1 MADGDQVIIPS
12 SGKSISKVTVTKPD
26 TLISANIL
34 NDVVIGGVT
43 GTLDPNASKIA
54 FIEDGWSDDDVL
66 CENGFGVARIRE
78 HGIEIQIWSDASDC
92 QLPLDDGYEAFFR
105 NLQPQ
110 TIISNTSLCTRLA
123 EFCEYIVTNKKN
135 EFNSIFTGATK
146 ACFMD
151 NDHPVDIPTLTTS
164 TPATTDGFMSALA
177 NVLAGF
183 PSYIEYGF
191 MKPTDYGENISDGG
205 QIQPRFNAIMPFIWY
220 PAVEDGEPKIVYYS
234 LQDPTGTMTTYTN
247 GFNVYNLSLNDM
259 KCTLGYV
266 NAVPSAGVTSNFIA
280 FIVDGIVWWSDG
292 AQTIPSAFLQN
303 MDTSWTYGDVVL
315 VAGWNITTN
324 VGEGTNTTIQM
335 PDEYKQV
342 VQIAPDELLLSEMD
356 NYEKSVFTGVTK
368 QPYKRFNQNHIS
380 VKFVLRNKEHGE
392 TNSAKLKMA
401 VASVTRP
408 ENMKQVA
415 QISQSK
421 LNVETSSVP
430 LVAVQ
435 ADTQLTGGFIT
446 TKAEGVAF
454 ELSETVKTRAAMFV
468 DGTLERVEPDDFGS
482 LTALPEGAFSYSPY
496 KSIYMSSNIK
506 SAPDNILSLNMATA
520 YVKCSPN
527 VSKIGSWSALH
538 YSSLETITLDCTDY
552 TSVPTKNGG
561 FGFNKI
567 IVPSNLLTKWKAT
580 SGWSDISDKI
590 VAG

>member
-1 MADGDQVIIPS
+1 
-12 SGKSISKVTVTKPD
+12 
-26 TLISANIL
+26 
-34 NDVVIGGVT
+34 
-43 GTLDPNASKIA
+43 
-54 FIEDGWSDDDVL
+54 
-66 CENGFGVARIRE
+66 
-78 HGIEIQIWSDASDC
+78 
-92 QLPLDDGYEAFFR
+92 
-105 NLQPQ
+105 
-110 TIISNTSLCTRLA
+110 
-123 EFCEYIVTNKKN
+123 
-135 EFNSIFTGATK
+135 
-146 ACFMD
+146 MD

-191 MKPTDYGENISDGG
+191 MKPNDYGENISDGG

-220 PAVEDGEPKIVYYS
+220 PAVEDGEPKIAYYS
-234 LQDPTGTMTTYTN
+234 LQDPTGTMTTYAEGFKIYTVSFGGTN
-247 GFNVYNLSLNDM
+247 L
-259 KCTLGYV
+259 KLGYV
-266 NAVPSAGVTSNFIA
+266 NAAPSAGLLNSFIA
-280 FIVDGIVWWSDG
+280 MVFEGIIWWSDV
-292 AQTIPSAFLQN
+292 AQTIPAAFLQN
-303 MDTSWTYGDVVL
+303 MDSAWAGGDVSL
-315 VAGWNITTN
+315 VAGWNVTTKI
-324 VGEGTNTTIQM
+324 EQGTNTTEQM
-335 PDEYKQV
+335 PEVYK
-342 VQIAPDELLLSEMD
+342 IIPFEPDGIPLSEMD
-356 NYEKSVFTGVTK
+356 SYEKSIFAGVTK
-368 QPYKRFNQNHIS
+368 QPYKRLNQNHIS

-392 TNSAKLKMA
+392 TNFAKLKMA

-408 ENMKQVA
+408 ENMEQVA

-435 ADTQLTGGFIT
+435 ADTQLIGGFIT

-468 DGTLERVEPDDFGS
+468 DGTLESVEPDDFGS

-552 TSVPTKNGG
+552 TSVPTKNGN